1 MTPNKMISDVEVDV
15 LAVGWYGLKVSR
27 TIISLEDT
35 DKLWLDEE
43 AKRTGKP
50 MTEVVR
56 IAIRLLRAERERSF
70 KELLAETSGTWTE
83 GDGLEYQ
90 QRIRS
95 EWD

>member
-1 MTPNKMISDVEVDV
+1 M
-15 LAVGWYGLKVSR
+15 SR
-27 TIISLEDT
+27 TIIALEEN

-43 AKRTGKP
+43 AKRLGKP

-56 IAIRLLRAERERSF
+56 VAIRFLREDRERGF
-70 KELLAETSGTWTE
+70 KDLLSQTSGTWTE

>member
-1 MTPNKMISDVEVDV
+1 M
-15 LAVGWYGLKVSR
+15 SR
-27 TIISLEDT
+27 TIISLDDT

-43 AKRTGKP
+43 AKRIGKP

-56 IAIRLLRAERERSF
+56 MAIRVFREERERSF
-70 KELLAETSGTWTE
+70 NNLLSQTSGTWTE

-90 QRIRS
+90 NRIRA

>member
-1 MTPNKMISDVEVDV
+1 MLETGM
-15 LAVGWYGLKVSR
+15 SR
-27 TIISLEDT
+27 TIISLDDAE
-35 DKLWLDEE
+35 KFWLDEE

-56 IAIRLLRAERERSF
+56 IAIRHLRDDRERALRN
-70 KELLAETSGTWTE
+70 LLADTSGTWRE

-90 QRIRS
+90 KRIRS

>member
-1 MTPNKMISDVEVDV
+1 MGM
-15 LAVGWYGLKVSR
+15 SR
-27 TIISLEDT
+27 TIISLEET

-43 AKRTGKP
+43 AKRSGKP

-56 IAIRLLRAERERSF
+56 VAIRFLREERERGF
-70 KELLAETSGTWTE
+70 KELLTQTSGTWTE

-90 QRIRS
+90 NRIRR

>member
-1 MTPNKMISDVEVDV
+1 M
-15 LAVGWYGLKVSR
+15 R
-27 TIISLEDT
+27 TIVSLEDS

-56 IAIRLLRAERERSF
+56 VAIRFLREDRERA
-70 KELLAETSGTWTE
+70 LHNILAETSGTWTE
-83 GDGLEYQ
+83 GDGLAYQ
-90 QRIRS
+90 NRVRA

>member
-1 MTPNKMISDVEVDV
+1 
-15 LAVGWYGLKVSR
+15 
-27 TIISLEDT
+27 
-35 DKLWLDEE
+35 
-43 AKRTGKP
+43 

-56 IAIRLLRAERERSF
+56 IAIRVLRAERERSF

-90 QRIRS
+90 QRVRS